1 MKRAISVLAPLF
13 LAFAVATV
21 HADGPLTSE
30 PRPVGAFHAIEIAG
44 TLEVEVAVGKAAHV
58 EVAGEA
64 DLVGKITATVKDGV
78 LVLDTPKHLRNHHH
92 LRATVTVPAL
102 DAITISGTADMKVA
116 GITGDSLAINV
127 SGTGQLD
134 VAGTTASLSIAVDGT
149 GQIDAGTLAA
159 KDARIDVR
167 GTGQAT
173 LRAAQSV
180 DVKISGTGSVDI
192 LGKPARVKKSV
203 TGTGA
208 VQVH

>member
-1 MKRAISVLAPLF
+1 MKRAITVLAPLF
-13 LAFAVATV
+13 LAFAFATV
-21 HADGPLTSE
+21 HADAPLSRE
-30 PRPVGAFHAIEIAG
+30 ERPVGAFHAIEIAG
-44 TLEVEVAVGKAAHV
+44 TLRVEVTVGKAAHV
-58 EVAGEA
+58 EVAGEP

-78 LVLDTPKHLRNHHH
+78 LVLDTPRRLRNRTH

-102 DAITISGTADMKVA
+102 DAITISGTGDMKVA
-116 GITGDSLAINV
+116 GVTGDRLAINL
-127 SGTGQLD
+127 SGTGQID
-134 VAGTTASLSIAVDGT
+134 VAGTTTSLSVSVDGT

-173 LRAAQSV
+173 LRAVDSV
-180 DVKISGTGSVDI
+180 EVKISGTGSVDI
-192 LGKPARVKKSV
+192 LGNPARVKKSV

>member
-1 MKRAISVLAPLF
+1 MKRAISVLAPVF
-13 LAFAVATV
+13 LALTFAAA
-21 HADGPLTSE
+21 HADPSLATE
-30 PRPVGAFHAIEIAG
+30 PRPVGAFHAIDVAG
-44 TLEVEVAVGKAAHV
+44 TLQVEVTVGKAAHV
-58 EVAGEA
+58 EVAGDA

-78 LVLDTPKHLRNHHH
+78 LVLDTPRKLRNHSH

-116 GITGDSLAINV
+116 GVTGDSLAISV
-127 SGTGQLD
+127 TGTGQLD
-134 VAGTTASLSIAVDGT
+134 VAGTTAALSVAVAGT
-149 GQIDAGTLAA
+149 AQIDAGALAT

-180 DVKISGTGSVDI
+180 EVKISGTGSVDV
-192 LGKPARVKKSV
+192 LGNPARVKKSV